1 MISRSLSIVPKAFH
15 RGMSS
20 TLNRATTST
29 RQWSVTNTFNR
40 VASNSF
46 PTGISNFSTPPC
58 LKDASNKHSY
68 TNDSKNNS
76 RSNMYVYGLL
86 LGPAALGV
94 AGIRIRKHLI
104 N

>member
-15 RGMSS
+15 RCIPS
-20 TLNRATTST
+20 TLNRAAPNTCH
-29 RQWSVTNTFNR
+29 RAVNTFNR
-40 VASNSF
+40 VTSNSF
-46 PTGISNFSTPPC
+46 PTGLSNFSTTRC

-86 LGPAALGV
+86 LGPAVLGV
-94 AGIRIRKHLI
+94 AGIRARKHLM
-104 N
+104 